1 MHSALY
7 TGQVRH
13 RRFAPRGHA
22 FEYRLFMAWL
32 DLAELDTVFRG
43 RWLWSTSRPALAWL
57 RRADYLGDPQLPLD
71 QAVRDLVERETGT
84 RPRGPI
90 RLLTHLRTF
99 GYCFN
104 PVSFYY
110 CYDAADT
117 RVETIVAE
125 ITNTPWKERH
135 AYVLTDQLNEGK
147 GMSKRY
153 RFDKVFHVSPFIDM
167 AIAYDWRFNAPGKT
181 LAVHMEDHKDGAKL
195 FDATLQ
201 LERREISAATLAHAL
216 LAFPLM
222 TLKVIGAIH
231 WQALRLWLKRVP
243 FHTHPKKLP
252 SPGHGGAR
260 AAKPR

>member
-1 MHSALY
+1 MP
-7 TGQVRH
+7 GPPVRH
-13 RRFAPRGHA
+13 RSRCRCRPPLSAAAGAPRA
-22 FEYRLFMAWL
+22 A
-32 DLAELDTVFRG
+32 
-43 RWLWSTSRPALAWL
+43 
-57 RRADYLGDPQLPLD
+57 RRAPDTRRASATRPGGATLPGD
-71 QAVRDLVERETGT
+71 ETGI
-84 RPRGPI
+84 RPGGPI

-99 GYCFN
+99 GFCFN

-110 CYDAADT
+110 CFDAADS
-117 RVETIVAE
+117 RIETIVAE

-147 GMSKRY
+147 GTAKRY

-167 AIAYDWRFNAPGKT
+167 AIAYDWRFNTPGEM
-181 LAVHMEDHKDGAKL
+181 LSVHMEDHKDGAKL

-216 LAFPLM
+216 FAFPLM

-243 FHTHPKKLP
+243 LYTHPKKLP
-252 SPGHGGAR
+252 SPNQGGAR